1 MGRLEDNLRHAHMI
15 KDAESSLDDAVKLLK
30 EATKYLRAREPLPD
44 NLADFLADAFDIVC
58 AKKKKE
64 ECAVRLVRELH
75 LVNDNRRPL
84 NHEKIGQ
91 RIQYLRFKNQINRI
105 TAVRMVAKEFGVS
118 IRSCQTA
125 YTNNRTRQYF
135 EKMNNIRR
143 EAERLADELMA
154 QGMVENAASNRA
166 ILTTAEKYKI
176 NPKTIHD
183 EYPLP

>member
-44 NLADFLADAFDIVC
+44 NLADFLADAFDIAC
-58 AKKKKE
+58 AKKKE

-176 NPKTIHD
+176 NPKTIHY